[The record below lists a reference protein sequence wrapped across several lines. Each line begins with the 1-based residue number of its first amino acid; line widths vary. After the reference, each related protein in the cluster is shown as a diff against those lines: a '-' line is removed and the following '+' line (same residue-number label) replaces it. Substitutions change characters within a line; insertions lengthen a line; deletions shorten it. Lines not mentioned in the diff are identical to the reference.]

1 VLQAHTRA
9 TAQTATQFLDT
20 LQPRMPF
27 AIRAVRI
34 DGAPEFAAEFE
45 QACQQRGLH
54 LFVLPPR
61 SPQLN
66 GAVERSKRTH
76 TEEFYQVTAC
86 SLEMKKLN
94 RELRHWE
101 KIYNT
106 VRPHQALGYLT
117 LQFLQTELIS
127 TEGMKVSPIHWTSRG
142 PCESHAFVLQFMHRF
157 SRSRRAFFDFT
168 VGIV

>member
-1 VLQAHTRA
+1 MGRDSSSSPCHRPDRRA
-9 TAQTATQFLDT
+9 VSRHLAAPHALS
-20 LQPRMPF
+20 
-27 AIRAVRI
+27 IRAVQV
-34 DGAPEFAAEFE
+34 DGGSEFAAEFE

-61 SPQLN
+61 SPKLN
-66 GAVERSKRTH
+66 GAVKRANRTH

-117 LQFLQTELIS
+117 PLQFLRQTSSQRKE
-127 TEGMKVSPIHWTSRG
+127 
-142 PCESHAFVLQFMHRF
+142 
-157 SRSRRAFFDFT
+157 
-168 VGIV
+168 